1 MSSPETR
8 RTSRRTPSVN
18 IVRSDIQKTLNAI
31 YTNAS
36 DLDESGGDS
45 GGDKVTLVVYCNSN
59 PNGYQILWI
68 RI

>member
-1 MSSPETR
+1 
-8 RTSRRTPSVN
+8 VN

-31 YTNAS
+31 DTNAS